1 MTTNRIYKGR
11 KTIAQAIEELKY
23 LGTKQFDPKV
33 VSSAVVVLK
42 NVIID
47 KNINQLPTTKLEEER
62 FAYFYKDRLSQAY
75 NQDYLEVVLLEK
87 NSTLNLN
94 YLILFSIH
102 DFSMYNKENGWE
114 QGDKLLGKIGNTLVM
129 HFDNALVFRV
139 FGDDFAVMHSTKL
152 DTKKVQKELD
162 ILIQNSTLNYDCT
175 LIDLTTQDIKCLTD
189 IEMIQIREQ

>member
-23 LGTKQFDPKV
+23 LSTKQFDPKV

-102 DFSMYNKENGWE
+102 DFSLYNKENGWE